1 MTHTLLTPEDLDWL
15 KTQADAVTRSMDF
28 LLSSMFRPKAYQ
40 TVVQA
45 NAMLVWYEGAYHQV
59 EPLLRSI
66 EADINSSVFE
76 QWEVWRW
83 EAVMRASRKMNTL
96 DAKALMLASGFAD
109 ADVDAMYAA
118 ADEAVTEA
126 RNALYGLDEE
136 HC

>member
-1 MTHTLLTPEDLDWL
+1 MTHTLLTPEDRDWL

-40 TVVQA
+40 TAVQA

-66 EADINSSVFE
+66 EAKINSGIFE

-83 EAVMRASRKMNTL
+83 EAVMRVSRKMNAL
-96 DAKALMLASGFAD
+96 EAKALILAAGFAD
-109 ADVDAMYAA
+109 ADVDAMYAS
-118 ADEAVTEA
+118 ADEAVSEA
-126 RNALYGLDEE
+126 REAMYGSEE
-136 HC
+136 DY